1 MADATGEW
9 VDEFLLSGSGRE
21 ICFLLPESVDRDML
35 RGLVAQ
41 HRSRLTAAGLR
52 PGGAAALQ
60 LPPSLSWVANL
71 LAIWQ
76 SGGQAVLLDHRLTE
90 YETGEALRRLA
101 PQVVITARRITG
113 AALAVFPDVDV
124 DVVRHG
130 DRPAG
135 SAHAVIQLS
144 SGSTGPSKVIGRTID
159 DLSAEVLRYTGIDGV
174 ALPGER
180 IVLLASLVHVLG
192 LVGGLLYGLHAGV
205 ALQPP
210 ARLTGDAVL
219 AAVAAHGS
227 PATVLGVPFHIG
239 LLTSGAPPARPL
251 PQLRRMITGG
261 ERVTSTTARAFE
273 DRFRVPLGNMYG
285 MTEVGVIA
293 TDLHGQHRPA
303 VAPAPGMRVREV
315 DGELW
320 VSASASPYL
329 STVDPARWSEGW
341 LRSRDAGT
349 VAPDTGLVTVLGRL
363 DSQVSVGGLKV
374 DLTEVESVIT
384 DLPDVAAAV
393 VVHHGDITAYV
404 QRTSGALTEDALH
417 RVLAARLARYKLP
430 RSVHVLDQLP
440 RTTTGKLIRDP
451 AVLRSAVQSTR
462 RSMEESRP

>member
-1 MADATGEW
+1 VADTTGEW
-9 VDEFLLSGSGRE
+9 VDEFLLHGSGRE
-21 ICFLLPESVDRDML
+21 ICFLLPEPVDRNTV

-41 HRSRLTAAGLR
+41 QRSRLTAAGLR
-52 PGGAAALQ
+52 PGGAAALR
-60 LPPSLSWVANL
+60 LPPSLGYVTNL

-90 YETGEALRRLA
+90 YETGEALRRLT
-101 PQVVITARRITG
+101 PQVVVTTRRMTG
-113 AALAVFPDVDV
+113 AALAVFPDVEV

-130 DRPAG
+130 ARSAG

-144 SGSTGPSKVIGRTID
+144 SGSTGPSKIVGRTIG
-159 DLSAEVLRYTGIDGV
+159 DLSAEVLRYTRIDGV
-174 ALPGER
+174 PLPGER

-192 LVGGLLYGLHAGV
+192 LVGALVYGLHAGV

-219 AAVAAHGS
+219 DAVAAYGS

-239 LLTSGAPPARPL
+239 LLTSGGPPDRPL

-261 ERVTSTTARAFE
+261 ERVTSATARAFE
-273 DRFRVPLGNMYG
+273 DRFGVPLGNMYG

-320 VSASASPYL
+320 VRAPASPYL
-329 STVDPARWSEGW
+329 GTVDPTRWSEGW
-341 LRSRDAGT
+341 LRTRDAGT
-349 VAPDTGLVTVLGRL
+349 VAPGTGVVTVLGRL

-384 DLPDVAAAV
+384 DLPEVAAAV
-393 VVHHGDITAYV
+393 VVHHGDIAAYV
-404 QRTSGALTEDALH
+404 QRASGELTEEALH
-417 RVLAARLARYKLP
+417 QMLAAQLARYKLP
-430 RSVHVLDQLP
+430 RTVHVLDQLP
-440 RTTTGKLIRDP
+440 RTTTGKLVRDP
-451 AVLRSAVQSTR
+451 AVLRGAVDNTR
-462 RSMEESRP
+462 RSMEESKP